1 VPALEQKNIAAED
14 FLFDCAGKSLTGS
27 GYAFACY
34 PAVLAL
40 PFLITLIFTNES
52 LR

>member
-1 VPALEQKNIAAED
+1 MGQKNIAAED
-14 FLFDCAGKSLTGS
+14 FLSTVPARDYRMARLRFTGHL
-27 GYAFACY
+27 
-34 PAVLAL
+34 AVLAL